1 MPHHGGIVWWFLA
14 QIESNCFICLQ
25 RFVQAKF
32 AKSFFEYVV
41 WYVQGS
47 SKQRILHH
55 FCRGENGHT
64 ASCRSVRLRPGNM
77 PWVWSLR
84 VQTQPMGLIDRLT
97 DIHGVV
103 SIIMYHEDPNNSIY
117 NVRGTSM
124 YNITHWLSTYLKVLY
139 FKKQFNTLNT
149 MLKPYKVPLNN

>member
-1 MPHHGGIVWWFLA
+1 
-14 QIESNCFICLQ
+14 
-25 RFVQAKF
+25 
-32 AKSFFEYVV
+32 
-41 WYVQGS
+41 
-47 SKQRILHH
+47 
-55 FCRGENGHT
+55 
-64 ASCRSVRLRPGNM
+64 M

-124 YNITHWLSTYLKVLY
+124 YNITH
-139 FKKQFNTLNT
+139 
-149 MLKPYKVPLNN
+149 